1 MEVTGSDKHPS
12 LLQYGIN
19 HGSKELM
26 FQALGVNFTNLY
38 LFVTDAQ
45 DK

>member
-12 LLQYGIN
+12 LLQYGII
-19 HGSKELM
+19 HGSKKLM
-26 FQALGVNFTNLY
+26 LQALGVNFTKLY
-38 LFVTDAQ
+38 LFVTDAL